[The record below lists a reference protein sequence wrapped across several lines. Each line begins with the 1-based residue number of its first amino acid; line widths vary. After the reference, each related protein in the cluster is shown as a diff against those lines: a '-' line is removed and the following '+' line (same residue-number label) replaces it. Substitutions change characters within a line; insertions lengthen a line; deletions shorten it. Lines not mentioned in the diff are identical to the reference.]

1 MNDTPGAPER
11 KSAVFGEARS
21 KPETTGKKPADDRE
35 RRRFERRKHELHTP
49 ERMIQNMVL
58 GVILVVLLL
67 VVCRLFAPF
76 FTVLLWSV
84 LLYIILSPLHHRFI
98 RKLAFKTRREML
110 LKNIWAAVF
119 ALLTLV
125 LILLPISF
133 VGSLFLRQILD
144 LLRTVRSVFYTRPA
158 IMSDIIESVT
168 DFLREFSS
176 GQIDISA
183 DEIWRQIFVSLSSG
197 LQNMISLSSNF
208 VRNVGNFVL
217 GVVLLLFCLFFLFS
231 DGPYLSRLVLH
242 AIPLKQEYL
251 STLTK
256 KFMEITRNLISGY
269 IMVALIQAVVAYIV
283 FAIFDVKGALVFAAL
298 TFIAVFIPMIGG
310 GLVWLPLGIM
320 RLAMGDVTGGILFL
334 AVSGFCIS
342 LLDNF
347 LRPMFLKDRIQL
359 HPLIIFFAIFGGIRV
374 FGFNGIILG
383 PMVVILF
390 LTVLDLFL
398 TEHSMSHE
406 EDIDLT
412 EQV

>member
-1 MNDTPGAPER
+1 MSDISETPKRESPASDAARPEPAAAR
-11 KSAVFGEARS
+11 KR
-21 KPETTGKKPADDRE
+21 PAEGRE
-35 RRRFERRKHELHTP
+35 GIGQESHTSG
-49 ERMIQNMVL
+49 RTIQNMVL
-58 GVILVVLLL
+58 GGILVVLLL
-67 VVCRLFAPF
+67 VVGRLFAPF

-84 LLYIILSPLHHRFI
+84 LIYIILSPLHHRFI
-98 RKLAFKTRREML
+98 RKLAFKTRRDML

-125 LILLPISF
+125 VILLPLFF

-144 LLRTVRSVFYTRPA
+144 LLRSVRSVFYARPA
-158 IMSDIIESVT
+158 IMSDIIENVT
-168 DFLREFSS
+168 DLLREFSS

-183 DEIWRQIFVSLSSG
+183 DEIWRQIFTFFSSWLQNLLSLSSV
-197 LQNMISLSSNF
+197 F
-208 VRNVGNFVL
+208 ARNVGNFVL
-217 GVVLLLFCLFFLFS
+217 SIVLLLFCLFFLFS

-242 AIPLKQEYL
+242 VIPLKREYL

-283 FAIFDVKGALVFAAL
+283 FLIFNVQGALVFAAL

-310 GLVWLPLGIM
+310 GLVWLPLGIA
-320 RLAMGDVTGGILFL
+320 RLAAGNIVGGILFL

-359 HPLIIFFAIFGGIRV
+359 HPLIIFFAILGGIRA

-390 LTVLDLFL
+390 LTVLDIFL
-398 TEHSMSHE
+398 MEHSMDRDT
-406 EDIDLT
+406 DIDLT

>member
-1 MNDTPGAPER
+1 MSDTPER
-11 KSAVFGEARS
+11 ESTVFGSAR
-21 KPETTGKKPADDRE
+21 PGPGGRE
-35 RRRFERRKHELHTP
+35 RRLFERRKPGFHTSK
-49 ERMIQNMVL
+49 RAIQNMVL
-58 GVILVVLLL
+58 GAILVVLLL
-67 VVCRLFAPF
+67 MVCRLFAPF

-119 ALLTLV
+119 AILTLV
-125 LILLPISF
+125 VILLPIFF
-133 VGSLFLRQILD
+133 VGSIFLRQILD
-144 LLRTVRSVFYTRPA
+144 LLRVVRNVFYARPA
-158 IMSDIIESVT
+158 IMSDTIERAT

-183 DEIWRQIFVSLSSG
+183 DEIWRQIFASLSSGFQNIVSLSSV
-197 LQNMISLSSNF
+197 F
-208 VRNVGNFVL
+208 ARNVGNFVF

-269 IMVALIQAVVAYIV
+269 IMVALIQAAVAYIV
-283 FAIFDVKGALVFAAL
+283 FAIFHVQGALVFAAL

-310 GLVWLPLGIM
+310 GLVWLPLGIL
-320 RLAMGDVTGGILFL
+320 RLATGNIAGGILFL

-359 HPLIIFFAIFGGIRV
+359 HPLIIFFAILGGIRV

-406 EDIDLT
+406 ENIDLT